1 MPVSDHTAASVAMD
15 LSRTKVIA
23 CATVIEEILPL
34 LPPELRYQTL
44 DFGLHVRPGELKR
57 ALQDAIDRSSAETDV
72 ILLGY
77 GLCSLAVVGLRANAC
92 TLVIPRADDCIAL
105 FLGSQTAY
113 RQQAS
118 CEPGTYYLTKGWIEV
133 GDTPFEQYKRLSERY
148 GEQRA
153 KRIIQLMLKN
163 YRRLALINTGQ
174 YEVERYREY
183 ARRTAEQFGLRYE
196 EIEGSP
202 ALVKKMIFG
211 PWDDDFLV
219 VPPGGEIRYEDFAL
233 APSARPLP

>member
-1 MPVSDHTAASVAMD
+1 M
-15 LSRTKVIA
+15 IA

-34 LPPELRYQTL
+34 LPPAVRYQIL

-57 ALQDAIDRSSAETDV
+57 ALQDAIDRSGGEADV

-77 GLCSLAVVGLRANAC
+77 GLCSLAVVGLRANSC
-92 TLVIPRADDCIAL
+92 TLVVPRADDCIAL
-105 FLGSQTAY
+105 FLGSQNAY

-133 GDTPFEQYKRLSERY
+133 GDTPFEQYPRLVERC

-153 KRIIQLMLKN
+153 KRMIQLMLKN
-163 YRRLALINTGQ
+163 YTRLALINTGQ

-196 EIEGSP
+196 EIEGSS
-202 ALVKKMIFG
+202 ALVKKMLLG

-219 VPPGGEIRYEDFAL
+219 VPPGGEVRYEEFAL
-233 APSARPLP
+233 APSVRPRP